1 VASKRS
7 GTANENAD
15 EEAHGGAKDESKNR
29 RTGPISSWF
38 HQKYRYLLQRLKC
51 LMKPWKS
58 RFYAAV
64 VLSCSLCS
72 QYVDDPVMVK
82 RFVSTA
88 AVVSTVIF
96 VISEIQ
102 SAINAGKLKTI
113 ASDVSDV
120 KNSMDENGVSRFV
133 GVQSSLATMEQQ
145 MEESKKSTEKVQEDV
160 EIIKTQLEESKKSTE
175 KVQEDVEMIKT
186 QLEESKKST
195 EKVQEDVEMIKTQ
208 LEESKK
214 STEKV
219 QEDVEIIKTQLED
232 SSEKV
237 EELAKESKKSTKK
250 VQELTTKLDLVV
262 ASLGRIEGRL
272 TGAPAAPVPTG
283 SH

>member
-195 EKVQEDVEMIKTQ
+195 EKVQEDVE
-208 LEESKK
+208 
-214 STEKV
+214 
-219 QEDVEIIKTQLED
+219 IIKTQLED